1 MELIPSKINQA
12 SRLVWKHSGYK
23 PHYAC
28 HKYSIRKFLACFI
41 HKIFYFYIITV
52 LDARVRELRYLLS
65 LKEKELEQ
73 QLKRIREIDQEI
85 RQLFQLLEESG
96 FKTALAG

>member
-1 MELIPSKINQA
+1 
-12 SRLVWKHSGYK
+12 LVWKHSAHCYK
-23 PHYAC
+23 PH
-28 HKYSIRKFLACFI
+28 KSSIQRFLACFI
-41 HKIFYFYIITV
+41 HKNPFFDIITV